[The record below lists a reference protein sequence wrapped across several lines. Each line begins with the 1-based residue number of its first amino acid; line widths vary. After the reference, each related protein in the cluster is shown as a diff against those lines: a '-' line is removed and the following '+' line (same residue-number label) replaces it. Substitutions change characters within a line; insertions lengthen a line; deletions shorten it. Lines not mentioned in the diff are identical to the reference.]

1 MWSKLVAFSLKNW
14 LLVVAGALVALL
26 AGYQVLSRM
35 PVDVYPDITDP
46 RVTILTEASGWSP
59 EEVETLVTFPLESVF
74 NGMPFVKRVRSSSG
88 IGLSVVIVEFEWG
101 TDVFQARQIVAERL
115 ATVKLPEG
123 AEAPFMTPIASRL
136 GEIVEFALVDEKNT
150 LSPLEL
156 RDLADWV
163 IRFRLQSAGGIA
175 NILNM
180 GGFVKEYQVVVHPVH
195 LTHYGLSLHEV
206 FEALE
211 QSNLNAAGGF
221 SQDLHQEYLIRG
233 LGRIQTLDDIKS
245 VVIATRSNGVPV
257 YVKDVADVRVSG
269 PAVRR
274 GASSL
279 NGRETVLG
287 RIVKQPGT
295 NTLDLTAKI
304 DGIFEQLKTTLP
316 EGVRISTEYVQADV
330 IRRAIHTVR
339 QSFLEGAVLVVV
351 ILFVF
356 LWNLRAS
363 LITLTA
369 IPLSLVLGVVFIAFQ
384 GMTLN
389 VMTLAALTIAV
400 GLVVDDAIIVVENI
414 HRRLR
419 EASGNAAIDKDA
431 SEIPPSPLFQR
442 GARGDLSSSRREI
455 VLAATQEIVGSVV
468 YATVIIMLV
477 FLPIFAF
484 KGIEGRLF
492 APLAT
497 TVIVAMGASLLVS
510 VTLNPALSYL
520 FLASRSGASHRESP
534 VLTWVHRWYRP
545 LLTVILRHRWP
556 VVIVVVAIIALAAA
570 LTPFV
575 GKEFL
580 PIMDEGTYVINV
592 RMLPGTS
599 LDESLRIGRQVE
611 RALLEIPDVVSTSA
625 RTGRAEQDEH
635 AEGVNVNE
643 ILVNV
648 KPPEQRTRSREAL
661 LAEIREKLDQF
672 PGAATFVGQPIQHR
686 IDELLSGVTA
696 QVAIKLF
703 GPDLEVLRSTAQD
716 IAVAVRSVRGAAD
729 VLVEQQV
736 DVPQLQI
743 QVDRNAAARYGLS
756 VGQVSRF
763 VETAFK
769 GEVATQVIAEQR
781 TYDLVVILDHAYR
794 DDIEKMRQL
803 LIDTPAGPQVP
814 LERVAQIRYGK
825 GPNTINRENVSRRIV
840 IQSNVQGRD
849 LGGFIAEVQDAVAQR
864 VTLPEG
870 YFVVYGGQF
879 EAQQEAMRQLVLLG
893 GLILVAVFLL
903 LYMSLGSV
911 TSAVLVML
919 NLPFALAG
927 GIFAVFLSGG
937 VLSIPSAIG
946 FILLFGI
953 AIRNGIILIMHIKTL
968 QEQEGLSLE
977 EAILR
982 GAEHRVSPVLMTAL
996 AAGIG
1001 MVPLALAT
1009 GSGAELLKPLA
1020 TVIVGGLVTST
1031 ALTLLALPAF
1041 YSMVENLR
1049 VRNIR

>member
-1 MWSKLVAFSLKNW
+1 MWSKIVDFSLRNW
-14 LLVVAGALVALL
+14 FLVVAGALLALL
-26 AGYQVLSRM
+26 VGARVVSQM

-46 RVTILTEASGWSP
+46 RVTILTEAPGWSP
-59 EEVETLVTFPLESVF
+59 EEVEALVTFPLESVF
-74 NGMPFVKRVRSSSG
+74 NGMPFVTRVRSSSG
-88 IGLSVVIVEFEWG
+88 IGLSVVIVEFAWG
-101 TDVFQARQIVAERL
+101 TDVFQARQIVTERL
-115 ATVKLPEG
+115 ATVKLPSG

-136 GEIVEFALVDEKNT
+136 GEIVEFALVDEHNT
-150 LSPLEL
+150 LSPLEM

-195 LTHYGLSLHEV
+195 LTHYGVSLGDV

-221 SQDLHQEYLIRG
+221 SQERHQEYLIRG
-233 LGRIQTLDDIKS
+233 LGRIQTLADIEN
-245 VVIATRSNGVPV
+245 VVITTRDGVPI
-257 YVKDVADVRVSG
+257 YVKDVAEVGVSG

-274 GASSL
+274 GAGSL
-279 NGRETVLG
+279 NGNEAVLG

-295 NTLDLTAKI
+295 NTLELTAKI
-304 DGIFEQLKTTLP
+304 VGIFEQLKTTLP
-316 EGVRISTEYVQADV
+316 EGVRIVTEYVQADV
-330 IRRAIHTVR
+330 IARAIRTVR
-339 QSFLEGAVLVVV
+339 ESFLEGAVLVVV

-369 IPLSLVLGVVFIAFQ
+369 IPLSLMLGIVFIAVQ

-389 VMTLAALTIAV
+389 VMTLAALTIAI

-419 EASGNAAIDKDA
+419 EASAPGSPIGKD
-431 SEIPPSPLFQR
+431 R
-442 GARGDLSSSRREI
+442 RREI

-468 YATVIIMLV
+468 YATIIIMLV

-484 KGIEGRLF
+484 RGIEGRLF

-520 FLASRSGASHRESP
+520 FLASRSGAVHRESP
-534 VLTWVHRWYRP
+534 LLSWVHRWYRP
-545 LLTVILRHRWP
+545 LLGLALRHRRP
-556 VVIVVVAIIALAAA
+556 VVVVVLAIIVLALV

-599 LDESLRIGRQVE
+599 LEESLRIGRQVE
-611 RALLEIPDVVSTSA
+611 RALLEVPEVVSTSA

-648 KPPEQRTRSREAL
+648 KPPEQRTRPREAVM
-661 LAEIREKLDQF
+661 AAIREQLEPF
-672 PGAATFVGQPIQHR
+672 PGVATFVGQPIQHR

-703 GPDLEVLRSTAQD
+703 GPDLEVLRSTAQNL
-716 IAVAVRSVRGAAD
+716 AAALRSVPGAAD

-736 DVPQLQI
+736 DIPQLQI
-743 QVDRNAAARYGLS
+743 QIDRNAAARYGLS

-763 VETAFK
+763 IETAFK
-769 GEVATQVIAEQR
+769 GEVATQVIAGQR
-781 TYDLVVILDHAYR
+781 TYDLVVILDQTYR

-803 LIDTPAGPQVP
+803 LIDTPAGPTVP
-814 LERVAQIRYGK
+814 LERVAQVRYGK

-840 IQSNVQGRD
+840 IQANVQGRD
-849 LGGFIAEVQDAVAQR
+849 LGGFITEVQRAVAQR

-870 YFVVYGGQF
+870 YFLVYGGQF
-879 EAQQEAMRQLVLLG
+879 EAQQDAMRQLLLLG

-911 TSAVLVML
+911 TSAALVML

-953 AIRNGIILIMHIKTL
+953 AIRNGIILIMHISAL
-968 QEQEGLSLE
+968 RERDGLSLE
-977 EAILR
+977 DAIVV

-1009 GSGAELLKPLA
+1009 GSGAEILKPLA
-1020 TVIVGGLVTST
+1020 TVIVGGMVTST
-1031 ALTLLALPAF
+1031 LLTLLALPVF
-1041 YSMVENLR
+1041 YQLVEGR
-1049 VRNIR
+1049 RA

>member
-46 RVTILTEASGWSP
+46 RVTILTEAAGWSP

-123 AEAPFMTPIASRL
+123 AETPFMTPIASRL
-136 GEIVEFALVDEKNT
+136 GEIVEFALVDEKGA

-257 YVKDVADVRVSG
+257 YVKDVAEVRVSG

-304 DGIFEQLKTTLP
+304 DGIFDQLKTTLP

-419 EASGNAAIDKDA
+419 EASGKTSHLGNDA
-431 SEIPPSPLFQR
+431 
-442 GARGDLSSSRREI
+442 RREI

-545 LLTVILRHRWP
+545 LLTVILHHRWP
-556 VVIVVVAIIALAAA
+556 VVIVVLAIIVLAAA

-661 LAEIREKLDQF
+661 LAEIREKLEQF

-716 IAVAVRSVRGAAD
+716 IAAAVRSVRGAAD

-769 GEVATQVIAEQR
+769 GEVATQVIAGQR

-794 DDIEKMRQL
+794 DDVDKMRQL

-814 LERVAQIRYGK
+814 LERVAQVRYGK

-849 LGGFIAEVQDAVAQR
+849 LGGFIAEVQNAVARR

-953 AIRNGIILIMHIKTL
+953 AIRNGIILIMHINTL
-968 QEQEGLSLE
+968 REREGLSLDD
-977 EAILR
+977 AIVL

>member
-1 MWSKLVAFSLKNW
+1 MWSKIVDFSLKNW
-14 LLVVAGALVALL
+14 LLVVAGALLVLFAGARVAS
-26 AGYQVLSRM
+26 QM

-46 RVTILTEASGWSP
+46 RVTILTEAPGWSP
-59 EEVETLVTFPLESVF
+59 EEVEALVTFPLESVF
-74 NGMPFVKRVRSSSG
+74 NGMPFVTRVRSSSG
-88 IGLSVVIVEFEWG
+88 IGLSVVIVEFAWG
-101 TDVFQARQIVAERL
+101 TDVFQARQIVTERL
-115 ATVKLPEG
+115 ATVKLPAG

-136 GEIVEFALVDEKNT
+136 GEIVEFALVDEKNS
-150 LSPLEL
+150 LSPLEM

-195 LTHYGLSLHEV
+195 LTHYGLSLSDV

-221 SQDLHQEYLIRG
+221 SQERQQEYLIRG
-233 LGRIQTLDDIKS
+233 LGRIQTLADIEN
-245 VVIATRSNGVPV
+245 VVITTRDSVPI
-257 YVKDVADVRVSG
+257 YVKDVAEVRVAG

-274 GASSL
+274 GAGSL
-279 NGRETVLG
+279 NGNEAVLG

-295 NTLDLTAKI
+295 NTLELTAKVF
-304 DGIFEQLKTTLP
+304 GIFDELETTLP
-316 EGVRISTEYVQADV
+316 DGVRIATEYVQAEV
-330 IRRAIHTVR
+330 IERAIRTVR
-339 QSFLEGAVLVVV
+339 ESFLEGAVLVVV

-369 IPLSLVLGVVFIAFQ
+369 IPLSLILGVLFIAVQ

-389 VMTLAALTIAV
+389 VMTLAALTIAI

-419 EASGNAAIDKDA
+419 EASGQSSPVGNDA
-431 SEIPPSPLFQR
+431 
-442 GARGDLSSSRREI
+442 RREI
-455 VLAATQEIVGSVV
+455 VLAATKEIVGSVV
-468 YATVIIMLV
+468 YATIIIMLV

-492 APLAT
+492 GPLAT
-497 TVIVAMGASLLVS
+497 TVIVAMAASLLVS

-520 FLASRSGASHRESP
+520 FLASQSGSVHRESP
-534 VLTWVHRWYRP
+534 ILAWVHRWYRP
-545 LLTVILRHRWP
+545 LLTRVLRHRWP
-556 VVIVVVAIIALAAA
+556 VVGIVFVIIAVAVA

-599 LDESLRIGRQVE
+599 LEESLRIGRQVE
-611 RALLEIPDVVSTSA
+611 RALLEIPEVVSTSA

-648 KPPEQRTRSREAL
+648 KPPEQRTRPREAL
-661 LAEIREKLDQF
+661 LADIREKLEQF

-703 GPDLEVLRSTAQD
+703 GPDLEVLRSTAQNL
-716 IAVAVRSVRGAAD
+716 AAAVRSVPGAAD

-736 DVPQLQI
+736 DIPQLQI

-763 VETAFK
+763 IETAFK
-769 GEVATQVIAEQR
+769 GEAATQVIDGQR
-781 TYDLVVILDHAYR
+781 TYDLTVIFDQAYR
-794 DDIEKMRQL
+794 DDVDKMRQL
-803 LIDTPAGPQVP
+803 LIDTPAGPTVP

-849 LGGFIAEVQDAVAQR
+849 LGGYIEEVQAAVAQR
-864 VTLPEG
+864 VRLPEG

-879 EAQQEAMRQLVLLG
+879 EAQQEAMRQLILLG

-911 TSAVLVML
+911 TSAVLVMS

-927 GIFAVFLSGG
+927 GVFAVFLSGG

-968 QEQEGLSLE
+968 REQEGLPLE
-977 EAILR
+977 EAILV

-1020 TVIVGGLVTST
+1020 TVIVGGMVTST
-1031 ALTLLALPAF
+1031 ALTLLALPAL
-1041 YSMVENLR
+1041 YDLVEKR
-1049 VRNIR
+1049 AFASPRRPPA

>member
-1 MWSKLVAFSLKNW
+1 MDIDRRRGVWSKLVAFSLKNW
-14 LLVVAGALVALL
+14 LLVVAGALMALL

-115 ATVKLPEG
+115 ATVTLPEG

-136 GEIVEFALVDEKNT
+136 GEIVEFAVVDEKGA

-156 RDLADWV
+156 RELADWV

-195 LTHYGLSLHEV
+195 LIHYGLSLREV

-221 SQDLHQEYLIRG
+221 AQDLHQEYLIRG
-233 LGRIQTLDDIKS
+233 LGRIQTLDDIRN
-245 VVIATRSNGVPV
+245 VVVVTRANGVPV
-257 YVKDVADVRVSG
+257 YVKDVAVVRVSG

-295 NTLDLTAKI
+295 NTLNLTAKI
-304 DGIFEQLKTTLP
+304 DRIFEQLKTTLP

-339 QSFLEGAVLVVV
+339 RSFLEGAILVVV
-351 ILFVF
+351 ILSVF

-369 IPLSLVLGVVFIAFQ
+369 IPLSLVLGVLFIAYQ

-414 HRRLR
+414 HRRLH
-419 EASGNAAIDKDA
+419 DA
-431 SEIPPSPLFQR
+431 SRQAPHAGSLTT
-442 GARGDLSSSRREI
+442 REI

-477 FLPIFAF
+477 FLPIFTF

-510 VTLNPALSYL
+510 VTLSPALSYL
-520 FLASRSGASHRESP
+520 FLAGRRDAVPRESP
-534 VLTWVHRWYRP
+534 VLSWVQGIYRRVLATTLRRRW
-545 LLTVILRHRWP
+545 LVVFGV
-556 VVIVVVAIIALAAA
+556 VVIMALAAA

-611 RALLEIPDVVSTSA
+611 RALIEIPEVVSTSN

-648 KPPEQRTRSREAL
+648 KPPEQRARSREAL
-661 LAEIREKLDQF
+661 LAEIRETLDQF

-686 IDELLSGVTA
+686 IDEVLSGVTA

-716 IAVAVRSVRGAAD
+716 IAGVVRSVPGAAD

-736 DVPQLQI
+736 DVPQLHI

-769 GEVATQVIAEQR
+769 GEVATQVIAGQR
-781 TYDLVVILDHAYR
+781 TYDLVVILDQAFR
-794 DDIEKMRQL
+794 DDLDKMRQL
-803 LIDTPAGPQVP
+803 LIDTPAGPQIP

-840 IQSNVQGRD
+840 VQSNVQGRD
-849 LGGFIAEVQDAVAQR
+849 LGRFIEEVQAALAQR
-864 VTLPEG
+864 VRLPEG

-879 EAQQEAMRQLVLLG
+879 EAQQEAMRQLVLQG
-893 GLILVAVFLL
+893 GVIVVAVFLL
-903 LYMSLGSV
+903 LYMSVGSV
-911 TSAVLVML
+911 RAAVLVML

-927 GIFAVFLSGG
+927 GIFSVFLFGG

-953 AIRNGIILIMHIKTL
+953 AIRNGIILIMHIKAL
-968 QEQEGLSLE
+968 REREGLSLD
-977 EAILR
+977 EAIVQ
-982 GAEHRVSPVLMTAL
+982 GAEHRVGPVLMTAL

-1001 MVPLALAT
+1001 MVPLAMAT

-1041 YSMVENLR
+1041 YSLVGRRDVETR
-1049 VRNIR
+1049 PQ

>member
-1 MWSKLVAFSLKNW
+1 MWSKIVGFSIRNW
-14 LLVVAGALVALL
+14 LLIVAAAGLSLL
-26 AGYQVLSRM
+26 MGYQILSRM

-46 RVTILTEASGWSP
+46 RVTILTEAPGWSP
-59 EEVETLVTFPLESVF
+59 EEVETLVTFPMESVF

-88 IGLSVVIVEFEWG
+88 IGLSVVIIEFEWG
-101 TDVFQARQIVAERL
+101 TDVFRARQIVAERL

-136 GEIVEFALVDEKNT
+136 GEIVEFAVVDEDKKLT
-150 LSPLEL
+150 PLEL

-180 GGFVKEYQVVVHPVH
+180 GGFVKQYQVVIHPMQ
-195 LTHYGLSLHEV
+195 LIHYRITLKEI

-211 QSNLNAAGGF
+211 HSNVNAAGGF
-221 SQDLHQEYLIRG
+221 AEDFHREYLIRG
-233 LGRIQTLDDIKS
+233 LGRIQEIEDIGN
-245 VVIATRSNGVPV
+245 VVIKTRGNGVPI
-257 YVKDVADVRVSG
+257 YVKDVAQIRVAG
-269 PAVRR
+269 PVVRR
-274 GASSL
+274 GAGSL
-279 NGRETVLG
+279 NGEETVLG

-295 NTLDLTAKI
+295 NTLELTDKI
-304 DGIFEQLKTTLP
+304 LAIFDELKGALP
-316 EGVRISTEYVQADV
+316 KGVKIKTEYVQAEV
-330 IRRAIHTVR
+330 IQRAIHTVQR
-339 QSFLEGAVLVVV
+339 AFLEGAILVVAV
-351 ILFVF
+351 LFLF

-363 LITLTA
+363 FITLTA
-369 IPLSLVLGVVFIAFQ
+369 IPLSLILAVVFIAWQ

-389 VMTLAALTIAV
+389 VMTLAALTIAI

-414 HRRLR
+414 HRHLR
-419 EASGNAAIDKDA
+419 QGGVRNASGG
-431 SEIPPSPLFQR
+431 SEHKS
-442 GARGDLSSSRREI
+442 GI
-455 VLAATQEIVGSVV
+455 VLSATQEIVGSVV

-477 FLPIFAF
+477 FIPIFTLT
-484 KGIEGRLF
+484 GVEGRLF
-492 APLAT
+492 SPLAA

-520 FLASRSGASHRESP
+520 FLAREGHNPQRESP
-534 VLTWVHRWYRP
+534 VLSWITRRYRP
-545 LLTVILRHRWP
+545 FLKRVLQRRWTVVLGLVAIM
-556 VVIVVVAIIALAAA
+556 VVALA

-599 LDESLRIGRQVE
+599 LEESLRIGRQVE
-611 RALLEIPDVVSTSA
+611 KTLLAIPEVTSTSN

-635 AEGVNVNE
+635 AAGVNVNE

-648 KPPEQRTRSREAL
+648 LPPEERTISREAL
-661 LAEIREKLDQF
+661 LKKIREKLEQF
-672 PGAATFVGQPIQHR
+672 PGAVTFVGQPIQHR

-703 GPDLEVLRSTAQD
+703 GQDLETLRSQAQA
-716 IAVAVRSVRGAAD
+716 IAAIVRSIPGAAD

-736 DVPQLQI
+736 DIPQLQI
-743 QVDRNAAARYGLS
+743 KVNRKAAARYGLS
-756 VGQVSRF
+756 VGEISEF

-769 GEVATQVIAEQR
+769 GRVATQVILGQR
-781 TYDLVVILDHAYR
+781 TYDLVVILKKEFRNDLGKLR
-794 DDIEKMRQL
+794 EI

-814 LERVAQIRYGK
+814 LDRVAQISYGK

-840 IQSNVQGRD
+840 IQSNVQERD
-849 LGGFIAEVQDAVAQR
+849 LGGFIDDVQTAVTR
-864 VTLPEG
+864 RISLPEG
-870 YFVVYGGQF
+870 YFVIYGGQF
-879 EAQQEAMRQLVLLG
+879 QAQQAAMRQLLLQG
-893 GLILVAVFLL
+893 SLVIVAIFLL

-911 TSAVLVML
+911 RSAVMVML

-953 AIRNGIILIMHIKTL
+953 AIRNGIILIMHINHL
-968 QEQEGLSLE
+968 RLHEGLALE
-977 EAILR
+977 EAILT
-982 GAEHRVSPVLMTAL
+982 GAEHRVSPVVMTAL

-1009 GSGAELLKPLA
+1009 GSGAEILKPLA
-1020 TVIVGGLVTST
+1020 TVIVGGMVTST
-1031 ALTLLALPAF
+1031 ALTLLALPTL
-1041 YSMVENLR
+1041 YYMVENR
-1049 VRNIR
+1049 VMNRSNTKPH

>member
-1 MWSKLVAFSLKNW
+1 MWSRIVEFSLRNW
-14 LLVVAGALVALL
+14 VLILAGTLLSLL
-26 AGYQVLSRM
+26 SGYQVLTRM

-46 RVTILTEASGWSP
+46 RVTILTEAPGWSP
-59 EEVETLVTFPLESVF
+59 EEVETLVTFPMESVF
-74 NGMPFVKRVRSSSG
+74 NGMPYVKRVRSSSG
-88 IGLSVVIVEFEWG
+88 IGLSVVIIEFVWG
-101 TDVFQARQIVAERL
+101 TDIFRARQVVAERL

-136 GEIVEFALVDEKNT
+136 GEIVEFALVDENADEQKK

-163 IRFRLQSAGGIA
+163 VRFRLQSAGGIA

-180 GGFVKEYQVVVHPVH
+180 GGFVKEYQVMIHPKH
-195 LTHYGLSLHEV
+195 LIHYRLTLKEV

-211 QSNLNAAGGF
+211 TSNINAAGGF
-221 SQDLHQEYLIRG
+221 AEDFHQEYLIRG
-233 LGRIQTLDDIKS
+233 LGRIQEIEDIEN
-245 VVIATRSNGVPV
+245 VVIKTRANGVPI
-257 YVKDVADVRVSG
+257 YVKDIAHVMVSG
-269 PAVRR
+269 PVVRR
-274 GASSL
+274 GAGSL
-279 NGRETVLG
+279 NGEEAVLG
-287 RIVKQPGT
+287 RVVKQPGT
-295 NTLDLTAKI
+295 NTLELTEKI
-304 DGIFEQLKTTLP
+304 MKIFDELKNALP
-316 EGVRISTEYVQADV
+316 EGVKMKPEYLQAEV

-339 QSFLEGAVLVVV
+339 QSFLEGAILVVA
-351 ILFVF
+351 ILFLF

-363 LITLTA
+363 FITLTA
-369 IPLSLVLGVVFIAFQ
+369 IPLSLILAVLFIALQ

-389 VMTLAALTIAV
+389 VMTLAALTIAI

-414 HRRLR
+414 HRRLK
-419 EASGNAAIDKDA
+419 EAGVEQSGAGSDGN
-431 SEIPPSPLFQR
+431 
-442 GARGDLSSSRREI
+442 REI
-455 VLAATQEIVGSVV
+455 VLSATQEIVGSVV

-477 FLPIFAF
+477 FLPIFTLT
-484 KGIEGRLF
+484 GLEGRLF
-492 APLAT
+492 SPLAI

-510 VTLNPALSYL
+510 VTLNPALSFL
-520 FLASRSGASHRESP
+520 FLARGRENPHRESP
-534 VLTWVHRWYRP
+534 ILSWIKCGYRP
-545 LLTVILRHRWP
+545 FLARVLRWRWAVIAGLI
-556 VVIVVVAIIALAAA
+556 VIVGAALA

-599 LDESLRIGRQVE
+599 LEESLRIGRQVE
-611 RALLEIPDVVSTSA
+611 KALLKVPEVVSTSN

-648 KPPEQRTRSREAL
+648 LPPEKRKIPREEL
-661 LAEIREKLDQF
+661 LRKIREKLEQF
-672 PGAATFVGQPIQHR
+672 PGAVTFVGQPIQHR

-703 GPDLEVLRSTAQD
+703 GPDLEVLRSKAQE
-716 IAVAVRSVRGAAD
+716 IAAAVRSISGAVD

-736 DVPQLQI
+736 EIPQLQI
-743 QVDRNAAARYGLS
+743 QVDRKTAARYGLS
-756 VGQVSRF
+756 VGEISKF

-769 GEVATQVIAEQR
+769 GEVATQVILGQR
-781 TYDLVVILDHAYR
+781 TYDLVVILDKEFR
-794 DDIEKMRQL
+794 NDLEKMRQL

-814 LERVAQIRYGK
+814 LERVARIAYGK

-849 LGGFIAEVQDAVAQR
+849 LGSFIEDVQKAISQR
-864 VTLPEG
+864 VQMPEG
-870 YFVVYGGQF
+870 YYVVYGGQF
-879 EAQQEAMRQLVLLG
+879 EAQQEAMRQLLLQG
-893 GLILVAVFLL
+893 ALIIVAIFLL
-903 LYMSLGSV
+903 LYISLGSV
-911 TSAVLVML
+911 RSAVMVML

-953 AIRNGIILIMHIKTL
+953 AIRNGIILIMHINHL
-968 QEQEGLSLE
+968 RSQEGLPLE
-977 EAILR
+977 EAILT
-982 GAEHRVSPVLMTAL
+982 GAEHRASPVLMTAL

-1020 TVIVGGLVTST
+1020 TVIVGGMVTST
-1031 ALTLLALPAF
+1031 ALTLLALPTL
-1041 YSMVENLR
+1041 YYMVEKRR
-1049 VRNIR
+1049 VRVPEAT

>member
-1 MWSKLVAFSLKNW
+1 MWSKLVGFSLKNW
-14 LLVVAGALVALL
+14 LLVVAGALL
-26 AGYQVLSRM
+26 VLFGGARVVSQM

-46 RVTILTEASGWSP
+46 RVTILTEAPGWSP
-59 EEVETLVTFPLESVF
+59 EEVEALVTFPLESVF
-74 NGMPFVKRVRSSSG
+74 NGMPFVTRVRSSSG
-88 IGLSVVIVEFEWG
+88 IGLSVVIVEFAWG
-101 TDVFQARQIVAERL
+101 TDVFQARQIVTERL
-115 ATVKLPEG
+115 ATVKLPAG

-136 GEIVEFALVDEKNT
+136 GEIVEFALVDEKNS
-150 LSPLEL
+150 LSPLEM

-195 LTHYGLSLHEV
+195 LTHYGLSLSHV

-221 SQDLHQEYLIRG
+221 SQERQQEYLIRG
-233 LGRIQTLDDIKS
+233 LGRIQTLADIEN
-245 VVIATRSNGVPV
+245 VVITTRDGVPI
-257 YVKDVADVRVSG
+257 YVKDVAEVRVSG

-274 GASSL
+274 GAGSL
-279 NGRETVLG
+279 NGNEAVLG

-295 NTLDLTAKI
+295 NTLELTAKVFV
-304 DGIFEQLKTTLP
+304 IFEQLKTTLP
-316 EGVRISTEYVQADV
+316 EGVRIATEYVQADV
-330 IRRAIHTVR
+330 IERAIRTVR
-339 QSFLEGAVLVVV
+339 ESFLEGAVLVVV

-369 IPLSLVLGVVFIAFQ
+369 IPLSLILGVVFIAFQ

-389 VMTLAALTIAV
+389 VMTLAALTIAI

-419 EASGNAAIDKDA
+419 EASATATDVGK
-431 SEIPPSPLFQR
+431 ER
-442 GARGDLSSSRREI
+442 RREI

-468 YATVIIMLV
+468 YATIIIMLV

-520 FLASRSGASHRESP
+520 FLMSRSGVSHRESP
-534 VLTWVHRWYRP
+534 VLSWVHRWYRP
-545 LLTVILRHRWP
+545 LLTMILRHRWP
-556 VVIVVVAIIALAAA
+556 VVAVVFAIIALAAA

-599 LDESLRIGRQVE
+599 LEESLRIGRQVE
-611 RALLEIPDVVSTSA
+611 RALLEIPEVLSTSA

-648 KPPEQRTRSREAL
+648 KPPEQRTRSREAV
-661 LAEIREKLDQF
+661 LADIREKLEQF

-703 GPDLEVLRSTAQD
+703 GSDLEVLRSTAQS
-716 IAVAVRSVRGAAD
+716 VAASVRSVPGAAD

-736 DVPQLQI
+736 DIPQLQI
-743 QVDRNAAARYGLS
+743 QIDRTAAARYGLS
-756 VGQVSRF
+756 VGEVSRF
-763 VETAFK
+763 IETAFK
-769 GEVATQVIAEQR
+769 GEVATQVIDGQR
-781 TYDLVVILDHAYR
+781 TYDLVVILDQAYR
-794 DDIEKMRQL
+794 DDLEKMRQL
-803 LIDTPAGPQVP
+803 LIDTPAGPTVP
-814 LERVAQIRYGK
+814 LERVAQVRYGK

-849 LGGFIAEVQDAVAQR
+849 LGGFIEDVQRAVAQR

-870 YFVVYGGQF
+870 YFLVYGGQF
-879 EAQQEAMRQLVLLG
+879 EAQQDAMRQLILLG

-911 TSAVLVML
+911 TSAVLVMF

-1020 TVIVGGLVTST
+1020 TVIVGGMVTST
-1031 ALTLLALPAF
+1031 ALTLLALPAL
-1041 YSMVENLR
+1041 YDLVTRWVSPNPRPE
-1049 VRNIR
+1049 

>member
-1 MWSKLVAFSLKNW
+1 MDIDRRRGMWSKLVAFSLKNW

-136 GEIVEFALVDEKNT
+136 GEIVEFALVDEKGS

-257 YVKDVADVRVSG
+257 YVKDVAEVRVSG

-304 DGIFEQLKTTLP
+304 DGIFDQLKTTLP

-419 EASGNAAIDKDA
+419 EASGKTSHLGNDA
-431 SEIPPSPLFQR
+431 
-442 GARGDLSSSRREI
+442 RREI

-545 LLTVILRHRWP
+545 LLTVILHHRWP
-556 VVIVVVAIIALAAA
+556 VVIVVLAIIVLAAA

-661 LAEIREKLDQF
+661 LAEIREKLEQF

-716 IAVAVRSVRGAAD
+716 IAAAVRSVRGAAD

-769 GEVATQVIAEQR
+769 GEVATQVIVGQR

-814 LERVAQIRYGK
+814 LERVAQVRYGK

-849 LGGFIAEVQDAVAQR
+849 LGGFIAEVQNAVARR

-953 AIRNGIILIMHIKTL
+953 AIRNGIILIMHINTL
-968 QEQEGLSLE
+968 REREGLSLDD
-977 EAILR
+977 AIVL

>member
-1 MWSKLVAFSLKNW
+1 MWSKVVSFSLKNW
-14 LLVVAGALVALL
+14 VLVVAAAVLALV

-46 RVTILTEASGWSP
+46 RVTILTEAPGWSP

-101 TDVFQARQIVAERL
+101 TDVFRARQIVAERL
-115 ATVKLPEG
+115 ATVNLPSG

-136 GEIVEFALVDEKNT
+136 GEIVEFALVDEKKT

-180 GGFVKEYQVVVHPVH
+180 GGFVKEYQVIVHPVH
-195 LTHYGLSLHEV
+195 LAHFGLSLREI
-206 FEALE
+206 FEALQ

-233 LGRIQTLDDIKS
+233 LGRIQTLADIEN
-245 VVIATRSNGVPV
+245 VVITTRAGGLPV
-257 YVKDVADVRVSG
+257 YVKDVAEVKIAG

-274 GASSL
+274 GAGSR
-279 NGRETVLG
+279 NGDEAVLG
-287 RIVKQPGT
+287 RVVKQPGT
-295 NTLDLTAKI
+295 NTLELTAKVF
-304 DGIFEQLKTTLP
+304 GIFEQLKPTLP
-316 EGVRISTEYVQADV
+316 DGVRIATEYVQAEV
-330 IRRAIHTVR
+330 IERAIRTVR
-339 QSFLEGAVLVVV
+339 ESFLEGAILVVV

-419 EASGNAAIDKDA
+419 EASGQI
-431 SEIPPSPLFQR
+431 SPLGHEARR
-442 GARGDLSSSRREI
+442 GI
-455 VLAATQEIVGSVV
+455 VLAATREIVGSVV

-492 APLAT
+492 GPLAT

-520 FLASRSGASHRESP
+520 FLASRSGASYRESP

-556 VVIVVVAIIALAAA
+556 VVIVVLAIIALAMA

-599 LDESLRIGRQVE
+599 LEESLRIGRQVE
-611 RALLEIPDVVSTSA
+611 RALLEIPEVVSTSA

-648 KPPEQRTRSREAL
+648 KPPEQRTRSRDVI
-661 LAEIREKLDQF
+661 LAAIREKLEQF

-703 GPDLEVLRSTAQD
+703 GPDLEVLRSTSQD
-716 IAVAVRSVRGAAD
+716 IAAAVRSVRGAAD

-769 GEVATQVIAEQR
+769 GEAATQVIAGQR

-794 DDIEKMRQL
+794 DDVEKMRQL
-803 LIDTPAGPQVP
+803 LIDTPAGPEVP

-849 LGGFIAEVQDAVAQR
+849 LGGFIAEAQSAVARR

-911 TSAVLVML
+911 TSAVLVMF

-1009 GSGAELLKPLA
+1009 GSGAEVLKPLA
-1020 TVIVGGLVTST
+1020 TVIVGGMVTST

-1049 VRNIR
+1049 VRSRS

>member
-1 MWSKLVAFSLKNW
+1 MWSKLVDFSLKNW
-14 LLVVAGALVALL
+14 LLVVAGALLVLFAGARVAS
-26 AGYQVLSRM
+26 QM

-46 RVTILTEASGWSP
+46 RVTILTEAPGWSP
-59 EEVETLVTFPLESVF
+59 EEVEALVTFPLESVF
-74 NGMPFVKRVRSSSG
+74 NGMPFVTRVRSSSG
-88 IGLSVVIVEFEWG
+88 IGLSVVIVEFAWG
-101 TDVFQARQIVAERL
+101 TDIFQARQIVTERL
-115 ATVKLPEG
+115 ATVKLPAG
-123 AEAPFMTPIASRL
+123 VEAPFMTPIASRL
-136 GEIVEFALVDEKNT
+136 GEIVEFALVDEKNR

-195 LTHYGLSLHEV
+195 LTHYGLSLKDV
-206 FEALE
+206 FEALA
-211 QSNLNAAGGF
+211 QSNINAAGGF
-221 SQDLHQEYLIRG
+221 SQERQQEYLIRG
-233 LGRIQTLDDIKS
+233 LGRIQTVADIEN
-245 VVIATRSNGVPV
+245 VVITTRDRVPISV
-257 YVKDVADVRVSG
+257 NDVADVKISG
-269 PAVRR
+269 PPVRR
-274 GASSL
+274 GAGSL
-279 NGRETVLG
+279 NGHEAVLG

-295 NTLDLTAKI
+295 NTLELTAKVF
-304 DGIFEQLKTTLP
+304 DIFEQLKTTLP
-316 EGVRISTEYVQADV
+316 EGVKIATEYVQAEV
-330 IRRAIHTVR
+330 IERAIRTVR
-339 QSFLEGAVLVVV
+339 ASLLEGAVLVVV
-351 ILFVF
+351 ILFLF

-369 IPLSLVLGVVFIAFQ
+369 IPLSLILGVLFIAVQ

-389 VMTLAALTIAV
+389 VMTLAALTIAI

-419 EASGNAAIDKDA
+419 EAQAASGQTSPVSNDA
-431 SEIPPSPLFQR
+431 
-442 GARGDLSSSRREI
+442 RRAI

-468 YATVIIMLV
+468 YATIIIMLV

-492 APLAT
+492 GPLAT
-497 TVIVAMGASLLVS
+497 TVIVAMAASLLVS

-520 FLASRSGASHRESP
+520 FLASRSGTVHRESP
-534 VLTWVHRWYRP
+534 ILAWVHRGYRP
-545 LLTVILRHRWP
+545 LLTRVLRHRWP
-556 VVIVVVAIIALAAA
+556 VVGVVFVIIAGAVA

-599 LDESLRIGRQVE
+599 LEESLRIGRQVE
-611 RALLEIPDVVSTSA
+611 RALLEIPEVVSTSA

-648 KPPEQRTRSREAL
+648 KPPEQRTRPREAL
-661 LAEIREKLDQF
+661 LADIREKLEQF

-703 GPDLEVLRSTAQD
+703 GPDLEVLRATAQD
-716 IAVAVRSVRGAAD
+716 IAGAVRSVRGAAD

-736 DVPQLQI
+736 DIPQLQLQI
-743 QVDRNAAARYGLS
+743 DRHAAARYGLS
-756 VGQVSRF
+756 VGHVSRF
-763 VETAFK
+763 IETAFK
-769 GEVATQVIAEQR
+769 GNAATQVIEGQR
-781 TYDLVVILDHAYR
+781 TYDLIVIFDQAYR
-794 DDIEKMRQL
+794 DDVNRMRQL
-803 LIDTPAGPQVP
+803 LIDTPAGPTVP
-814 LERVAQIRYGK
+814 LERVAQVRYGK

-849 LGGFIAEVQDAVAQR
+849 LGGFIEDVQAAVAQR

-879 EAQQEAMRQLVLLG
+879 EAQQEAMRQLLLLG
-893 GLILVAVFLL
+893 GVILVAVFLL

-911 TSAVLVML
+911 TSAGLVMF

-927 GIFAVFLSGG
+927 GVVAVFLSGG

-968 QEQEGLSLE
+968 REQEGLSLE
-977 EAILR
+977 DAILV

-1001 MVPLALAT
+1001 MVPLAVAT

-1020 TVIVGGLVTST
+1020 TVIVGGMVTST
-1031 ALTLLALPAF
+1031 ALTLLALPAL
-1041 YSMVENLR
+1041 YDLVER
-1049 VRNIR
+1049 CRGSRARPEGSGFPSR

>member
-1 MWSKLVAFSLKNW
+1 MWSKIVDFSLRNW
-14 LLVVAGALVALL
+14 FLVVAGALFALL
-26 AGYQVLSRM
+26 VGARVVSQM

-46 RVTILTEASGWSP
+46 RVTILTEAPGWSP
-59 EEVETLVTFPLESVF
+59 EEVEALVTFPLESVF
-74 NGMPFVKRVRSSSG
+74 NGMPFVTRVRSSSG
-88 IGLSVVIVEFEWG
+88 IGLSVVIVEFAWG
-101 TDVFQARQIVAERL
+101 TDVFQARQIVTERL
-115 ATVKLPEG
+115 ATVKLPSG

-136 GEIVEFALVDEKNT
+136 GEIVEFAVIDDKNA
-150 LSPLEL
+150 LSPVEM

-163 IRFRLQSAGGIA
+163 IRLRLQSAGGIA

-195 LTHYGLSLHEV
+195 LTHYGLALADV

-221 SQDLHQEYLIRG
+221 SQERQQEYLIRG
-233 LGRIQTLDDIKS
+233 LGRIQTVADIEN
-245 VVIATRSNGVPV
+245 VVITTRASVPI
-257 YVKDVADVRVSG
+257 YVKDVAEVRVSG

-274 GASSL
+274 GAGSL
-279 NGRETVLG
+279 NGNEAVLG

-295 NTLDLTAKI
+295 NTLELTAKI
-304 DGIFEQLKTTLP
+304 FGLFEQLKTTLP
-316 EGVRISTEYVQADV
+316 DGVRIVNEYVQAEV
-330 IRRAIHTVR
+330 IERAIRTVR
-339 QSFLEGAVLVVV
+339 ESFLEGAVLVVV
-351 ILFVF
+351 ILFMF

-369 IPLSLVLGVVFIAFQ
+369 IPLSLMLGIVFIAVQ

-389 VMTLAALTIAV
+389 VMTLAALTIAI

-419 EASGNAAIDKDA
+419 EASVTATDIGK
-431 SEIPPSPLFQR
+431 ER
-442 GARGDLSSSRREI
+442 RREI

-468 YATVIIMLV
+468 YATIIIMLV

-520 FLASRSGASHRESP
+520 FLASRSGAVHRESP
-534 VLTWVHRWYRP
+534 ILAVVHRWYRP
-545 LLTVILRHRWP
+545 LLTRVLRHRWP
-556 VVIVVVAIIALAAA
+556 VVMVVLAIIALAAA

-592 RMLPGTS
+592 QMLPGTS
-599 LDESLRIGRQVE
+599 MEESLRIGRQVE
-611 RALLEIPDVVSTSA
+611 RALLDIPEVVSTSN

-635 AEGVNVNE
+635 AAGVNVNE

-648 KPPEQRTRSREAL
+648 KPPEQRTRPREAL
-661 LAEIREKLDQF
+661 LADIREKLEPF
-672 PGAATFVGQPIQHR
+672 PGVATFVGQPIQHR

-703 GPDLEVLRSTAQD
+703 GPDLEVLRSTAQR
-716 IAVAVRSVRGAAD
+716 VAASVRSVPGAAD

-736 DVPQLQI
+736 DIPQLQI
-743 QVDRNAAARYGLS
+743 QIDRNAAARYGLS
-756 VGQVSRF
+756 VGEVSRF
-763 VETAFK
+763 IETAFK
-769 GEVATQVIAEQR
+769 GEVATQVIDGQR
-781 TYDLVVILDHAYR
+781 TYDLVVSLDQAYR
-794 DDIEKMRQL
+794 DDIDKMRQL
-803 LIDTPAGPQVP
+803 LIDTPAGPTVP
-814 LERVAQIRYGK
+814 LERVAQVRYGK

-849 LGGFIAEVQDAVAQR
+849 LGGFIEDVQRAVAQR

-870 YFVVYGGQF
+870 YFLVYGGQF
-879 EAQQEAMRQLVLLG
+879 EAQQDAMRQLILLG

-968 QEQEGLSLE
+968 REKECLSLE
-977 EAILR
+977 DAILL

-1020 TVIVGGLVTST
+1020 TVIVGGMVTST
-1031 ALTLLALPAF
+1031 ALTLLALPAL
-1041 YSMVENLR
+1041 YDLVTRWVSPNPRPE
-1049 VRNIR
+1049 